1 MCGDLVQDDAA
12 LLEGLLGLRAE
23 IGAQSA
29 KLDAALSRRAGL
41 THRER
46 YLELTENLGRRL
58 LTTLDEWLD
67 DVEAEL
73 EAPAASKR

>member
-23 IGAQSA
+23 IAAQSA
-29 KLDAALSRRAGL
+29 KLDAALGRRAGL
-41 THRER
+41 AHRER

-58 LTTLDEWLD
+58 LATFDAWLD